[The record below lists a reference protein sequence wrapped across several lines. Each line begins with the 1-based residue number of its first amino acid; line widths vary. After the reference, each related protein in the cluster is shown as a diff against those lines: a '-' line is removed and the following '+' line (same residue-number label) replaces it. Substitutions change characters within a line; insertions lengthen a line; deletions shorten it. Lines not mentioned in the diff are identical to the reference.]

1 MSKTLTFTGRAIDLT
16 LRQDNDFVVNDIA
29 HALSMQCRFHGHT
42 RQFYSYAQHCVMVS
56 KMVHVEFR
64 LEALFFEAARVYRN
78 NDKKLKSKIFEQFGI
93 QSSEFSAREIAHAS
107 LIMKATERRDLM
119 APSDDVWPDIV
130 GISPRAATIT
140 PLMPAAAEM
149 IFLKQYKELAGVQ

>member
-1 MSKTLTFTGRAIDLT
+1 MSKTLTFTGRAIDLSR
-16 LRQDNDFVVNDIA
+16 RQDNDFAVNDIA
-29 HALSMQCRFHGHT
+29 HALSQQCRFHGHT
-42 RQFYSYAQHCVMVS
+42 RQFYSYAQHAVMVS
-56 KMVHVEFR
+56 KMVPVEYR
-64 LEALFFEAARVYRN
+64 LEALFYESSRVYRHK
-78 NDKKLKSKIFEQFGI
+78 DKQLRNKIYEHFGI
-93 QSSEFSAREIAHAS
+93 CSTEFSAREIAHAS